1 MHVFAHDRCQANLS
15 VGWLVC
21 GCIFKFS
28 HEVMSIGGYI
38 LGKNKLNGPASLP
51 ITASYPLP
59 PTRNRFWPKKDSR
72 LRKDG
77 GQNCASLH
85 WIAYI
90 LDRRQLTLSHEA
102 TFQIGRQFRFPWQ
115 PAENGWLEI
124 GLYCIKVGLQG
135 WKCDKVAWCAKTN
148 TVTCEFFSLI
158 PSIVHK
164 LSWDKKLQKL

>member
-1 MHVFAHDRCQANLS
+1 MHIFAHDQCQAKLS
-15 VGWLVC
+15 MGWLVC

-38 LGKNKLNGPASLP
+38 LGKNELNGPASLP

-59 PTRNRFWPKKDSR
+59 PTINRFRPKKDSR

-77 GQNCASLH
+77 SQNCASLH

-90 LDRRQLTLSHEA
+90 LDRRQPTRAHQV

-115 PAENGWLEI
+115 PAENDWLEI
-124 GLYCIKVGLQG
+124 GLYQTSFFFLLMSKL
-135 WKCDKVAWCAKTN
+135 
-148 TVTCEFFSLI
+148 FSLVLNLI
-158 PSIVHK
+158 
-164 LSWDKKLQKL
+164 